1 MHAFQLFARRLANAV
16 GVFVA
21 SGLIVSIALALA
33 PDTGQ
38 DAPTISLFLK
48 YTRQFLTLDFAGSPA
63 LEVLAQ
69 SAKLTFC
76 LVSAALFLT
85 SLIGVSLGLAAGLAP
100 PGSAVTWVSRF
111 VEAVTAAP
119 VLIVALIMV
128 LVATSVFGIMP
139 EFSLVR
145 EGAFQERII
154 AFLLPVLALT
164 FGDGLL
170 ADIIRSSE
178 IRARQ
183 VSEREFIRALRAKG
197 IPTRMHYVRNLLPT
211 ISALIANKITL
222 LLSATVVVEYVF
234 NWKGLG
240 YAVLFA
246 LQQSKD
252 YELVL
257 LVTMLMV
264 VVVLATSLI
273 VTLISDLSDPRARVA
288 GRKEA

>member
-1 MHAFQLFARRLANAV
+1 MYLVQLFARRLANVV

-21 SGLIVSIALALA
+21 SGLIVSSALALA

-38 DAPTISLFLK
+38 EATTLSLFLK
-48 YTRQFLTLDFAGSPA
+48 YTRQFLTFDFADSPA
-63 LEVLAQ
+63 LEVVTQ
-69 SAKLTFC
+69 SAKLTFY
-76 LVSAALFLT
+76 LVSAALVLT
-85 SLIGVSLGLAAGLAP
+85 SLIGVSLGLASGLARR
-100 PGSAVTWVSRF
+100 GSAITWVSRS
-111 VEAVTAAP
+111 VETVTAAP

-128 LVATSVFGIMP
+128 LAATSLFGIMP
-139 EFSLVR
+139 EFSVVR

-183 VSEREFIRALRAKG
+183 VREREFIRALRAKG
-197 IPTRMHYVRNLLPT
+197 VPTGMHYLRNLLPT

-222 LLSATVVVEYVF
+222 LFSAAVVVEYVF

-240 YAVLFA
+240 YAVVFA

-264 VVVLATSLI
+264 AVVLATSLV
-273 VTLISDLSDPRARVA
+273 VTLISDLSDPRVRA
-288 GRKEA
+288 GKETA

>member
-1 MHAFQLFARRLANAV
+1 MHAFQLFANRLASVV

-21 SGLIVSIALALA
+21 SGLIVSAALALA
-33 PDTGQ
+33 PDAAQ
-38 DAPTISLFLK
+38 DATTFSLFLK
-48 YTRQFLTLDFAGSPA
+48 YTKQFLTLDFVGSPA
-63 LEVLAQ
+63 LKVVTQ
-69 SAKLTFC
+69 SAKLTFY
-76 LVSAALFLT
+76 LVSSALVLT
-85 SLIGVSLGLAAGLAP
+85 SLIGVTLGLAAGLAR
-100 PGSAVTWVSRF
+100 PGSAITWVSRS

-128 LVATSVFGIMP
+128 LVATSLFDVMP

-145 EGAFQERII
+145 EGALGERIV

-170 ADIIRSSE
+170 ADVIRSSE

-183 VSEREFIRALRAKG
+183 VRQRGFIRALRARG
-197 IPTRMHYVRNLLPT
+197 IPTGMHYLRNLLPT

-222 LLSATVVVEYVF
+222 LFSAAVVVEYVF

-240 YAVLFA
+240 YAVVFA

-264 VVVLATSLI
+264 VVVLATSLV
-273 VTLISDLSDPRARVA
+273 VTLISDLSDPRVRATGKKA
-288 GRKEA
+288 